1 MDLDVAA
8 TGANKDHTHVV
19 GVVPN
24 RDFTPEQVVDLR
36 LAQAGDPCP
45 RCEGTLIEKRG
56 IEVGHVFKLGTKYS
70 KAMGC
75 TFLDADGEEQPMIMG
90 CYGLGVSRT
99 MAAAIE
105 QNHDDKGIIWPLPLA
120 PYEVVLVLLNS
131 DKEEVVEAA
140 EELYGQLVDA
150 GIDVLFDD
158 RPERP
163 GVKFNDMDLIGFP
176 VRIVVGKRGLE
187 TARSSSASA
196 ATANADRHPSRSSS
210 PPSRRCS
217 TSCAGR
223 SGTEPPR
230 QEPTRDRRDPEA
242 DQGTRNPRSSGRAG
256 CAIVPHRPSGNRGAS
271 STIATP
277 GTPRVGR

>member
-1 MDLDVAA
+1 MARRASPARSVSTGIRILADPSVMDLDVAA
-8 TGANKDHTHVV
+8 TGANKDHTHLV

-24 RDFTPEQVVDLR
+24 RDFTPDQVVDLR
-36 LAQAGDPCP
+36 LARAGDPCP
-45 RCEGTLIEKRG
+45 RCDGTLIEKRG

-150 GIDVLFDD
+150 GHRRSLRRSAGTPRGQVQRHGSHRF
-158 RPERP
+158 P
-163 GVKFNDMDLIGFP
+163 G
-176 VRIVVGKRGLE
+176 
-187 TARSSSASA
+187 
-196 ATANADRHPSRSSS
+196 ADRGRQARPRQRRSRAQPAPRRRTTIDTRSPSWCPRST
-210 PPSRRCS
+210 RCS
-217 TSCAGR
+217 TNCEAR
-223 SGTEPPR
+223 SGTNCG
-230 QEPTRDRRDPEA
+230 RD
-242 DQGTRNPRSSGRAG
+242 SG
-256 CAIVPHRPSGNRGAS
+256 SNRGSGAPPSLVLS
-271 STIATP
+271 SRSP
-277 GTPRVGR
+277 GLPP